1 MPSIIRSGATKW
13 RDHIFTYLAEALV
26 MLGTILVY
34 KLAADRFGDDGF
46 NIYAVARRTNS
57 FLLPLAMLGLSVAV
71 VRSVAMARSEA
82 ERLDLLRSA
91 FVLLG
96 IVSIVL
102 VAIFILLPGQL
113 AFLVFGDAAL
123 EGLMLPLVGL
133 VIGQILHSLLYA
145 YWRGSMQMDR
155 ANMLQV
161 IDLAIVPL
169 VAFFV
174 SGSMR
179 MVLLNTAIAW
189 VVISI
194 VPLVVILF
202 TRKAGIISDR
212 KRALLK
218 YGAPRV
224 PGDLALAALL
234 TIPVYII
241 NHTHGLAS
249 GGQVAFGLT
258 LLNLTGALFAPI
270 SLLMLPSVAG
280 ALSRKDHA
288 AVKREVIR
296 TRNGAL
302 LISVLLVAIFQIFAR
317 PMLDLYLGG
326 IPPGLATITR
336 IIFSAAIFY
345 AVFISLRSVLDAY
358 YETARNSRNIL
369 ITLAFFSIGAACY
382 LYFRLDLEFLLAM
395 IPGSMLLLAW
405 LTWRDVHAII
415 SNSDRQE

>member
-1 MPSIIRSGATKW
+1 MLRSGAARW
-13 RDHIFTYLAEALV
+13 RDHIFTYFAEALV

-34 KLAADRFGDDGF
+34 KFAADRFGDDGF

-71 VRSVAMARSEA
+71 VRSVAMARSET
-82 ERLDLLRSA
+82 ERIDLLRSA
-91 FVLLG
+91 FVMLV

-102 VAIFILLPGQL
+102 AAVFLLLPDQL
-113 AFLVFGDAAL
+113 AYLVFGDAAL
-123 EGLMLPLVGL
+123 EGLMLPLAGL
-133 VIGQILHSLLYA
+133 VIGQVLHSLLYA
-145 YWRGSMQMDR
+145 YWRGSMRMDR
-155 ANMLQV
+155 ANLLQV
-161 IDLAIVPL
+161 VDLAIVPL

-189 VVISI
+189 IVISI
-194 VPLVVILF
+194 VPILVILF
-202 TRKAGIISDR
+202 AHRTGTSSDR
-212 KRALLK
+212 KKALLK
-218 YGAPRV
+218 YGVPRV

-241 NHTHGLAS
+241 NHTHGIDS

-288 AVKREVIR
+288 AVKREVIH
-296 TRNGAL
+296 TRNGTL
-302 LISVLLVAIFQIFAR
+302 LISAVLVAVFLIFAR

-326 IPPGLATITR
+326 IPSGLATITR

-358 YETARNSRNIL
+358 YESARNSRNIL
-369 ITLAFFSIGAACY
+369 ITLMFFSIGAMCY
-382 LYFRLDLEFLLAM
+382 LYFRFDLEILLAM
-395 IPGSMLLLAW
+395 IPASMLLLAW

-415 SNSDRQE
+415 STPDPQE